1 MTGGFVAP
9 GFERVRDAF
18 EAGLAEELGAG
29 FAAVRDGEVLVNL
42 WGGWAD
48 RARTRAWAHDTI
60 APVYSTS
67 KGVAAIVM
75 AWLADRGLID
85 YEAATASVWPPFG
98 AHGKDKVTIA
108 QTLAHQAGVPGFLQP
123 IDPDL
128 WLDPPACQPRLRR
141 SNLYGRQEAP
151 AAITR

>member
-9 GFERVRDAF
+9 GFEPVRDAF

-29 FAAVRDGEVLVNL
+29 FAAVRDGEVVVNL

-48 RARTRAWAHDTI
+48 RAQTRAWAHDTI

-75 AWLADRGLID
+75 AWLADHGLID
-85 YEAATASVWPPFG
+85 YEAPTASVWGPFG
-98 AHGKDKVTIA
+98 ANGKDRV
-108 QTLAHQAGVPGFLQP
+108 
-123 IDPDL
+123 
-128 WLDPPACQPRLRR
+128 RR
-141 SNLYGRQEAP
+141 
-151 AAITR
+151 AARREMRA